1 MRIGKRTLSVA
12 GMPIVLLAL
21 LAGAWGLP
29 DATRPAAAQVD
40 PAGLYQQYVDA
51 FNRGDVDGAVESF
64 ADDAVIGGMPGCLP
78 VDCVG
83 KDAIRNMV
91 EFYVADHIRITIAS
105 SEVSG
110 NTATGSVEIEEDVLR
125 AGGIERF
132 LGLTSVEVTGGKI
145 REYRLTA
152 DLTDPQTAAAFA
164 YIEAN
169 SVTVNLGPGRDADQS
184 PGTAVLLGVIGDGT
198 TVYVTIPPG
207 PGGVGQPTQIHQ
219 GTCANLGAAA
229 FSLQDIGGGK
239 SLNVIDASIA
249 DLQAGNYAVAVQKS
263 RDEPDVFVA
272 CGDIPAAA
280 APEVPPVQPAPA
292 PEETPVIAPAPAQL
306 PAAGSGGYLAE
317 EADRVIPM
325 WWYPLA
331 AAGAVLVIAGMAA
344 ARRRG
349 RTGG

>member
-1 MRIGKRTLSVA
+1 MRVGIPTLSAV
-12 GMPIVLLAL
+12 GMAIASLVL
-21 LAGAWGLP
+21 LAGAWGVR
-29 DATRPAAAQVD
+29 DAARLAHAQVD

-51 FNRGDVDGAVESF
+51 FNRGDVDDAVETF
-64 ADDAVIGGMPGCLP
+64 ADAAVVGGMPGCVP

-91 EFYVADHIRITIAS
+91 EFYVADHIRITITS

-145 REYRLTA
+145 REYRLTP
-152 DLTDPQTAAAFA
+152 DLNDPQTAAAFA

-169 SVTVNLGPGRDADQS
+169 SVTVDLGPGRDADQS
-184 PGTAVLLGVIGDGT
+184 PRTTVLLGVIGDGT

-207 PGGVGQPTQIHQ
+207 PAGVGQPVQIHQ
-219 GTCANLGAAA
+219 GTCASLGAVA
-229 FSLQDIGGGK
+229 FSLRDIGGGK
-239 SLNVIDASIA
+239 SLNAIDASFG
-249 DLQAGNYAVAVQKS
+249 DLQTSNYAVAVQKS
-263 RDEPDVFVA
+263 RDEPNVFVA
-272 CGDIPAAA
+272 CGDILAAA
-280 APEVPPVQPAPA
+280 APEAPPVQPAPA
-292 PEETPVIAPAPAQL
+292 PAEAPVIAPAQL

-317 EADRVIPM
+317 EGGRAIPI

-331 AAGAVLVIAGMAA
+331 AGGALLVIVGIA
-344 ARRRG
+344 ARSRSRRG
-349 RTGG
+349 G

>member
-1 MRIGKRTLSVA
+1 MRIGKRMLIALGIANAAV
-12 GMPIVLLAL
+12 VLLAAIWVL
-21 LAGAWGLP
+21 RGA
-29 DATRPAAAQVD
+29 ARPAHAQVD
-40 PAGLYQQYVDA
+40 PSELYHQFVAA
-51 FNRGDVDGAVESF
+51 FNSGDVDGAVEIF

-91 EFYVADHIRITIAS
+91 EFYVVDHIHITITS

-110 NTATGSVEIEEDVLR
+110 NTATGSIEVEEDVLR

-164 YIEAN
+164 YMGAN
-169 SVTVNLGPGRDADQS
+169 SVTVDLGPGRDAGQS

-207 PGGVGQPTQIHQ
+207 PAGVGQPVQIHQ
-219 GTCANLGAAA
+219 GTCANLGAVA

-239 SLNVIDASIA
+239 SLNVIDASIG
-249 DLQAGNYAVAVQKS
+249 DLQTGNYAINVQKS

-272 CGDIPAAA
+272 CGDIPAAPA
-280 APEVPPVQPAPA
+280 APEVAPAPA
-292 PEETPVIAPAPAQL
+292 VEETPVTAPAPAAAL

-317 EADRVIPM
+317 EAGRGIPI

-331 AAGAVLVIAGMAA
+331 AGGTVLVIAGIA
-344 ARRRG
+344 ARSRG
-349 RTGG
+349 HTGG